1 MRAQS
6 LTCECHAVWRSG
18 LWDPSSG
25 ATFELRVPAG
35 MTCAPASRPRCRCQA
50 CWDTFQEQVQQASG
64 GGSSSGGGGAG
75 SSRAAGPPLHNVR
88 HSFQHVGPR
97 MTRHNDYYGTR
108 GDSSDS
114 GDPANPWGRP
124 TNGGASL
131 QRALR
136 RLGERYGIREW
147 F

>member
-1 MRAQS
+1 M
-6 LTCECHAVWRSG
+6 WRSG